1 MVKATISQTNEIVS
15 TEVPVEKIKKKPGRK
30 PGQKNKPS
38 SKKALL
44 KIEKLKSL

>member
-1 MVKATISQTNEIVS
+1 MVKATVSQTNDIVS

-38 SKKALL
+38 SKKPV
-44 KIEKLKSL
+44 